1 MEIFNYHPLT
11 GEFLSVG
18 LADVNPLD
26 PANPIVSAYAT
37 PTTPPTPGE
46 RSAAVYR
53 DANGRAPQNWPD
65 GDWTLVPDYRAV
77 PLFRTA
83 DGSSFELDAEYSGLG
98 DLPAFLTDEPRPSA
112 AHKWVADEWVLDD
125 GLVADLLAS
134 VRTEK
139 NAEINAARLA
149 ANRST
154 FTHAGKEFACDE
166 LSRSDID
173 GVNGY
178 VTLFGALPAD
188 WPGAWKAV
196 DNSYAPIATLNDWK
210 AFYASMVAAGNENF
224 AHAQALKAQLGA
236 ATTIEQVQ
244 AIRWE

>member
-1 MEIFNYHPLT
+1 MEIFNYHPIT

-18 LADVNPLD
+18 IADENPLE
-26 PANPIVSAYAT
+26 PENPIVSGYAT
-37 PTTPPTPGE
+37 PTAPPAVEAG
-46 RSAAVYR
+46 RVRVYR
-53 DANGRAPQNWPD
+53 RPDGTAPQNWPE
-65 GDWTLVPDYRAV
+65 GAWTVVPDYRAV
-77 PLFRTA
+77 QLYRTV
-83 DGSSFELDAEYSGLG
+83 DGSAFELGGEYSGLG
-98 DLPAFLTDEPRPSA
+98 DLPSFLTDEPRPSP

-125 GLVADLLAS
+125 GLVAELLEA
-134 VRTEK
+134 VRAEK

-154 FTHAGKEFACDE
+154 FVHAGKAFACDE

-178 VTLFGALPAD
+178 ATLFGALPAD

-196 DNSYAPIATLNDWK
+196 DNSYVPIATLDDWK
-210 AFYASMVAAGNENF
+210 AFYASMVAAGNANF
-224 AHAQALKAQLGA
+224 AHAQALKVQLAA

-244 AIRWE
+244 AISWE